1 MAKVRF
7 TVNISPES
15 VDKARN
21 AVFWTPG
28 LTLAEL
34 VERSVSREVERLAE
48 ERGEPFP
55 ERARELT
62 RGKPIRGVAP

>member
-7 TVNISPES
+7 TVNISPDAVE
-15 VDKARN
+15 KARD

-55 ERARELT
+55 ERAGELT
-62 RGKPIRGVAP
+62 RGKPIR